1 MPRHLFPSSASK
13 PWLRSNPPY
22 RSGFT
27 RGRSLWATTPRQQA
41 QNCVFG
47 QYESHLCPTIDGSVK
62 EAAACAP
69 LHQCLRQ
76 NHSRS
81 TRGLRYLEP
90 AESCGSQCTHTH
102 TDQAWGYD
110 HWQVKRSS
118 LLWWLMGYTE
128 HVMNSLSQSWS
139 LKSEKMDGD
148 FTVAQG
154 PFVIA
159 GWLRQTSLQR
169 VCSGSAAMEVL
180 SGGRLVPVWRAVV
193 TFWAVFCRNLG
204 CW

>member
-13 PWLRSNPPY
+13 PWLRSNPPD

-69 LHQCLRQ
+69 LHRCLRQ

-81 TRGLRYLEP
+81 TRGLRYLEQ

-102 TDQAWGYD
+102 TPIRHGVMTTGRWSD
-110 HWQVKRSS
+110 HLCCDGSWDTRNTSWTVCPKAEALKVRKWMVT
-118 LLWWLMGYTE
+118 LLLHRGQLWLL
-128 HVMNSLSQSWS
+128 HDCVRHL
-139 LKSEKMDGD
+139 
-148 FTVAQG
+148 
-154 PFVIA
+154 
-159 GWLRQTSLQR
+159 
-169 VCSGSAAMEVL
+169 CSGSAAMEVL